1 MIVIQKTHS
10 RKVPSQLPIV
20 VDEGEM
26 ENGGEIKVA
35 VERIDIDANVEGETV
50 EVGDAIRAAVAVV
63 AAARAEGAHRRR
75 RRLTAAHRR
84 LNQGT
89 ALPTKERKRMNL
101 GKLQQRKCII
111 GKILIGKT
119 LRT

>member
-20 VDEGEM
+20 IDEGEM

-50 EVGDAIRAAVAVV
+50 EVGDAIRAAVA
-63 AAARAEGAHRRR
+63 AAARAAAAHRRR

>member
-35 VERIDIDANVEGETV
+35 VERIDIDVNVGGETV
-50 EVGDAIRAAVAVV
+50 EVGDAIRAAA
-63 AAARAEGAHRRR
+63 AAARAAAAHRRR

-89 ALPTKERKRMNL
+89 ALPPKERKRMNL
-101 GKLQQRKCII
+101 G
-111 GKILIGKT
+111 
-119 LRT
+119 

>member
-1 MIVIQKTHS
+1 
-10 RKVPSQLPIV
+10 
-20 VDEGEM
+20 M

-50 EVGDAIRAAVAVV
+50 EVGDAIRAAVAAAA
-63 AAARAEGAHRRR
+63 AAARAAAAHRRR

-89 ALPTKERKRMNL
+89 ALPPKERKRMNL

>member
-26 ENGGEIKVA
+26 ENGGEIKVT
-35 VERIDIDANVEGETV
+35 VERIDIDVNVGGETV
-50 EVGDAIRAAVAVV
+50 EVGDAIRAA
-63 AAARAEGAHRRR
+63 AAARAAAAHRRR
-75 RRLTAAHRR
+75 RRRRLIAAHRR

-89 ALPTKERKRMNL
+89 ALPPKERKRMNL
-101 GKLQQRKCII
+101 G
-111 GKILIGKT
+111 
-119 LRT
+119 

>member
-35 VERIDIDANVEGETV
+35 VERIDIDVNVGGETV
-50 EVGDAIRAAVAVV
+50 EVGDAIRAA
-63 AAARAEGAHRRR
+63 AARAAAAHRRR
-75 RRLTAAHRR
+75 RRMIAAHRR

-89 ALPTKERKRMNL
+89 ALPPKERKRMNL
-101 GKLQQRKCII
+101 G
-111 GKILIGKT
+111 
-119 LRT
+119 